1 MISKNH
7 HFMQLS
13 FFRYVGLFS
22 LLCLFST
29 SVWGQITVTG
39 TVVDESGLGLPG
51 VNVIVVGTS
60 SGTVTDLDGV
70 YSLSAPEDAT
80 LRFSYIGFSPQ
91 EVVVNGQTTIDL
103 TLGSDANLIDEVV
116 VVGYGSQRREA
127 VTGAISSVNSEALTQ
142 VITPDLGE
150 AIQGRLAGVQVT
162 SSGDPGQAPQIQV
175 RGIGSIN
182 FGSGPLIV
190 VDGVPGAGS
199 LNQFD
204 SRDVESITVL
214 KDASSTAI
222 YGSRA
227 SNGVLLVTTKSGS
240 RDQPIRITAES
251 TVGVQTQPGRYE
263 GFSTADYVSYAEVL
277 SGIPLA
283 RKLDETPPGETVP
296 YREQQV
302 NYQDALFQ
310 DGLLTQNSLHISGG
324 SSRSSFFSSLG
335 YLKQEGV
342 IIGGGYERYNFRIN
356 SRHDLVE
363 SGRFRFIQTLAIS
376 NDDRNDREGN
386 LLRDA
391 VQSIPYLPIRN
402 PNNIGGFNGAQQGLD
417 SADPRNPI
425 RNALQEIN
433 RTRTTRIFGT
443 VALEYDI
450 LEGLTATALY
460 SGNNQIYRGYNRD
473 PIYQA
478 TVSNNINVITESRSN
493 DYSPLY
499 RGQLTYDRIFGDH
512 SINATAVGE
521 VQETYN
527 GFARI
532 QGNHSTNDLTN
543 LEGATI
549 TAGTT
554 TRNKTVLQSAIGRFT
569 YGYRGRYLI
578 SGSVRRDGSSIFAPG
593 NGTEIF
599 PAGAVAWRVSEEPF
613 MQNTPVSEMKLRASY
628 GRTGSI
634 GLGPYRFQAPIQQ
647 TIGAV
652 LGGDNT
658 PSLGAYI
665 SDLPNTGLS
674 WEITDMLNVGLDVGF
689 LNNRLNFSLEYY
701 DREVDNLI
709 LNIPLSPS
717 FGPDGTSVNVGAM
730 RNTGF
735 EFQGQF
741 FSPRDQAFV
750 WNVSANVSTNTNE
763 VLRLAVE
770 DGAIFFG
777 NNEVGQGYTGEF
789 APTIT
794 RVGDPVFSF
803 FGFETDG
810 LFQTVDEID
819 AANALDDD
827 PTTSFQ
833 DNAAPGD
840 VRFVD
845 QNGDGR
851 ITDQDRIILGSYLPD
866 FIYGLNFSGTFRNF
880 DVSLFLQGSQGN
892 DIYNGFRSLRYQTT
906 RLFNG
911 APEKFLDAWTPTNPN
926 TDVPRVALN
935 DPNNNRRMSDRFLE
949 DGSYLRLKN
958 VTLGYTVPFGAGSA
972 IANLR
977 LYVSAQNAITLT
989 GYSGLDPEIGQ
1000 ITGGLVGFDAGRY
1013 PVARSFL
1020 FGAQIGF

>member
-1 MISKNH
+1 
-7 HFMQLS
+7 L
-13 FFRYVGLFS
+13 
-22 LLCLFST
+22 
-29 SVWGQITVTG
+29 
-39 TVVDESGLGLPG
+39 
-51 VNVIVVGTS
+51 
-60 SGTVTDLDGV
+60 TDLDGT
-70 YSLSAPEDAT
+70 YNLTAPTDGT
-80 LRFSYIGFSPQ
+80 LRFSYIGFQPQ
-91 EVVVNGQTTIDL
+91 EVPINGQTTIDI

-116 VVGYGSQRREA
+116 VVGYGSQSRES
-127 VTGAISSVNSEALTQ
+127 VTGAISSVDSEALTE
-142 VITPDLGE
+142 VTTSNLGE

-162 SSGDPGQAPQIQV
+162 TSGAPGQGPQIQV

-182 FGSGPLIV
+182 FGSGPLV
-190 VDGVPGAGS
+190 VIDGVPEAGG

-227 SNGVLLVTTKSGS
+227 SNGVLLVTTKMGS
-240 RDQPIRITAES
+240 RNQPIRISAES
-251 TVGVQTQPGRYE
+251 TVGVQTQPERYE
-263 GFSTADYVSYAEVL
+263 GFTTADYVAYAETL

-296 YREQQV
+296 YRQQQV
-302 NYQDALFQ
+302 DYQDALFRS
-310 DGLLTQNSLHISGG
+310 GLLTQNSLHVSGG
-324 SSRSSFFSSLG
+324 NSRSSFFSSLG

-363 SGRFRFIQTLAIS
+363 SGRFRFIQTLTIS
-376 NDDRNDREGN
+376 NDERRDLENN

-425 RNALQEIN
+425 RNALQELN
-433 RTRTTRIFGT
+433 RRRTTRLFGT

-450 LEGLTATALY
+450 IEGLTARALY
-460 SGNNQIYRGYNRD
+460 SGNNQIFRTYNQD
-473 PIYQA
+473 PIYEA
-478 TVSNNINVITESRSN
+478 TVSNEINVITEQRSN

-499 RGQLTYDRIFGDH
+499 NGQLTFDRTFGEH
-512 SINATAVGE
+512 SLNATVVGE
-521 VQETYN
+521 IQEVYN
-527 GFARI
+527 GFMRI
-532 QGNHSTNDLTN
+532 QGNHATNTLVN

-554 TRNKTVLQSAIGRFT
+554 TRRKEVLQSVLGRFT

-593 NGTEIF
+593 NGTEVF
-599 PAGAVAWRVSEEPF
+599 PAGAVAWRISEEPF
-613 MQNTPVSEMKLRASY
+613 MQDMPFSTLKLRASY

-634 GLGPYRFQAPIQQ
+634 GLGPYEFQAPIQQ

-652 LGGDNT
+652 LGGDGT
-658 PSLGAYI
+658 PILGAYI
-665 SDLPNTGLS
+665 SDLANTGLS

-689 LNNRLNFSLEYY
+689 FNNRLNFSMEYY

-709 LNIPLSPS
+709 LNIPLAPS
-717 FGPDGTSVNVGAM
+717 FGPDGTRVNIGAM

-741 FSPRDQAFV
+741 FSPRNQAFV
-750 WNVSANVSTNTNE
+750 WNISANLSTNTNE

-777 NNEVGQGYTGEF
+777 NGAVGQGYTGEF

-803 FGFETDG
+803 FGFQTDG
-810 LFQTVDEID
+810 LFQTFEEID
-819 AANALDDD
+819 NANALDDD

-845 QNGDGR
+845 QNGDGK
-851 ITDQDRIILGSYLPD
+851 ITEQDRVILGSYLPD
-866 FIYGLNFSGTFRNF
+866 FTYGLNFAGRFRNF
-880 DVSLFLQGSQGN
+880 DLSIFLQGSQGN
-892 DIYNGFRSLRYQTT
+892 DIYNGFQSLRLQTT

-911 APEKFLDAWTPTNPN
+911 APEKFLNAWTPDNPS
-926 TDVPRVALN
+926 TDVPRIALN

-958 VTLGYTVPFGAGSA
+958 ITLGYTVPFGTGSV
-972 IANLR
+972 ISNLR

-1020 FGAQIGF
+1020 FGAQVGF

>member
-1 MISKNH
+1 M
-7 HFMQLS
+7 
-13 FFRYVGLFS
+13 S
-22 LLCLFST
+22 LAA
-29 SVWGQITVTG
+29 VAQNTVTG
-39 TVVDESGLGLPG
+39 TVVDEDGLGLPG
-51 VNVIVVGTS
+51 VNIIVIGTS
-60 SGTVTDLDGV
+60 TGTVTDLDGN
-70 YSLSAPEDAT
+70 YSLSVPEDAT
-80 LRFSYIGFSPQ
+80 IRFSYTGFASQ
-91 EVVVNGQTTIDL
+91 EILVDEQTNIDII
-103 TLGSDANLIDEVV
+103 LGNDANLIDEVV
-116 VVGYGSQRREA
+116 VVGYGTQRREA
-127 VTGAISSVNSEALTQ
+127 VTGAISSVDNEQLTE
-142 VITPDLGE
+142 VTTPNLGE

-162 SSGDPGQAPQIQV
+162 TSGEPGDGPQIQV

-182 FGSGPLIV
+182 FGSGPLV
-190 VDGVPGAGS
+190 VIDGVPNAGG

-227 SNGVLLVTTKSGS
+227 SNGVLLVTTKMGE
-240 RDQPIRITAES
+240 RDQPIRISAES
-251 TVGVQTQPGRYE
+251 TIGFQNQAERYE
-263 GFSTADYVSYAEVL
+263 GFTTEDYVAYAEAL

-283 RKLDETPPGETVP
+283 RDLDETPPGEDVP
-296 YREQQV
+296 YRDQQV
-302 NYQDALFQ
+302 DYQDALFQ
-310 DGLLTQNSLHISGG
+310 NGILSQNSLHVSGG
-324 SSRSSFFSSLG
+324 GERSSFFSSFG

-342 IIGGGYERYNFRIN
+342 IIGGGYERFNFRIN
-356 SRHDLVE
+356 SRHNLVE
-363 SGRFRFIQTLAIS
+363 SGRFRFIQTLTIS
-376 NDDRNDREGN
+376 DDERQNSGNN

-443 VALEYDI
+443 AALEYDL
-450 LEGLTATALY
+450 LEGLTARVLY
-460 SGNNQIYRGYNRD
+460 SANNQIFRTYNQD
-473 PIYQA
+473 PIYEA
-478 TVSNNINVITESRSN
+478 TVSNELNVITEQRSN
-493 DYSPLY
+493 DFSPLY
-499 RGQLTYDRIFGDH
+499 NAQLTYNRIFGDH
-512 SINATAVGE
+512 SIDATVVGE
-521 VQETYN
+521 LQEFYN
-527 GFARI
+527 GFMRV
-532 QGNHSTNDLTN
+532 QGNHATNNLVN

-554 TRNKTVLQSAIGRFT
+554 TRRKEVIQSSLGRFT
-569 YGYRGRYLI
+569 YGYKGRYLI
-578 SGSVRRDGSSIFAPG
+578 SGSVRRDGSSTFAPG
-593 NGTEIF
+593 NNTEIF
-599 PAGAVAWRVSEEPF
+599 PAGAIAWRISEEPF
-613 MQNTPVSEMKLRASY
+613 MQNTSVSTMKLRASY
-628 GRTGSI
+628 GRTGSP
-634 GLGPYRFQAPIQQ
+634 GPNPYSFQAPIQQ

-652 LGGDNT
+652 LGGDGT
-658 PSLGAYI
+658 PITGAYI
-665 SDLPNTGLS
+665 NDLANTGLS

-689 LNNRLNFSLEYY
+689 LNNRLNFSVEYY

-717 FGPDGTSVNVGAM
+717 LGPDGTRVNVGAM
-730 RNTGF
+730 SNTGI

-741 FSPRDQAFV
+741 YSPRDQEFV
-750 WNVSANVSTNTNE
+750 WNVSANLSANTNE

-777 NNEVGQGYTGEF
+777 GGAVGQGFTGDF
-789 APTIT
+789 PPTIT
-794 RVGDPVFSF
+794 RPGDPVFSF

-810 LFQTVDEID
+810 LFQT
-819 AANALDDD
+819 AAEVEDSPA
-827 PTTSFQ
+827 Q
-833 DNAAPGD
+833 ANAAPGD

-845 QNGDGR
+845 QNGDGE
-851 ITDQDRIILGSYLPD
+851 ITAADRVILGSYLPD
-866 FIYGLNFSGTFRNF
+866 FVYGLNFAGTFRNF
-880 DVSLFLQGSQGN
+880 DLSLFLQGSQGN
-892 DIYNGFRSLRYQTT
+892 DIYNGFQSLRLQTT

-911 APEKFLDAWTPTNPN
+911 DPAKFNEAWTPTNTSTN
-926 TDVPRVALN
+926 VPRIALN

-958 VTLGYTVPFGAGSA
+958 VTLGYRVPFGGNSA
-972 IANLR
+972 VSNLR